1 MLRTDYTS
9 YKRLLAFFDRYRPR
23 VSKHFSNAVADL
35 EGRITLDEARLRS
48 VAKVA
53 GASEY
58 VYFDV
63 AGMCELADSRGELAL
78 FAELMWD
85 LAQHHHHLAYLFVTA
100 YPRAAWR
107 LSAVHDS
114 IARLAP
120 ELVSAGRHGA
130 TLMRAALDSE
140 SAGALVER
148 ARHFRTVARNGPA
161 LLPDMARILEE
172 KRSILPAD
180 LLRRWLARGASLLES
195 GRLEE
200 AGAFLRFQS
209 RESRALLGLRYAV
222 LTDVRTVL
230 SIYAASIASREVA
243 VRDLESS
250 GFEGE
255 RPVTDG
261 TTLFLPGR
269 MRLFPSVEAN
279 EKVYTVLAGLNAGII
294 RFGSFGFRLEE
305 VGGLSEIRERFGTL
319 LPDVMETLRRRY
331 RGQSVRLQERISGEV
346 ELHYPGGVSVEL
358 LRTHHEEFSFLFP
371 TPDFAA
377 ELWSYLE
384 YRRVAAILSSRYRGF
399 ARDLRELNAEIWR
412 RRAARMRALLTAE
425 ADSGA
430 DLAREFRALVEGIVE
445 EGLAG
450 SWHGKGDVPRLDER
464 IRDASARIRAALARA
479 AGPAA
484 TAQLTFELYSEWF
497 EHYPLVP
504 LFAHTKAA
512 SLFAGVGAG
521 VIDPP
526 LAYRSSPELFAG
538 ERERPR
544 FDYEM
549 NDPGEREVDL
559 TSLSRHEAELDSLR
573 DTLVHGSIRTYRY
586 REYDNTLGGY
596 RSAHCTLRE
605 STLPP
610 GEPSFYTDTLRAHD
624 LVFRRIRKRFLYLKP
639 EERSRSR
646 RWLDGE
652 SINLSDAVDLATDIL
667 RGAGGDEKI
676 YERVMQN
683 RRDIVAAILVDSSSS
698 TEEMVGDRRVIDI
711 EREAVC
717 LLSSALHIVGDAFG
731 VYAFF
736 SMGRSNVFCN
746 VIKELRE
753 PWTRAEQS
761 RIASMEAHAGNR
773 DGCAIRHI
781 TSKLLQAPQ
790 RSKLL
795 LLLSDGIPA
804 DAGYGSKRGR
814 ETGEYAIEDTRR
826 AIDEARQ
833 AGITPFCITVDR
845 FARNY
850 IPRLY
855 GRHCAIINDITRLPE
870 RIGRIYARLTA

>member
-1 MLRTDYTS
+1 M
-9 YKRLLAFFDRYRPR
+9 
-23 VSKHFSNAVADL
+23 SKHFSNAVSDL
-35 EGRITLDEARLRS
+35 QGRIALDEARLRS

-63 AGMCELADSRGELAL
+63 AGMCALADSRGELAL

-85 LAQHHHHLAYLFVTA
+85 LSQHHHHLAYLFVTA
-100 YPRAAWR
+100 YPQAAWP
-107 LSAVHDS
+107 LSAVHES

-120 ELVSAGRHGA
+120 ALASAGRHGA
-130 TLMRAALDSE
+130 TLMRAVLDSG
-140 SAGALVER
+140 SAEALAER

-161 LLPDMARILEE
+161 LLPDVARILEE

-180 LLRRWLARGASLLES
+180 LLSRWLARGASLLES

-209 RESRALLGLRYAV
+209 RESRALLGLQYAV
-222 LTDVRTVL
+222 LTDVKNVL
-230 SIYAASIASREVA
+230 SIYASSIASREVA

-250 GFEGE
+250 GLDGE
-255 RPVTDG
+255 RPLTDG
-261 TTLFLPGR
+261 TSLFLPGR
-269 MRLFPSVEAN
+269 IRLFPNVEAN
-279 EKVYTVLAGLNAGII
+279 EKVYTVLAGLNAGVV
-294 RFGSFGFRLEE
+294 RFGTFGFRLED
-305 VGGLSEIRERFGTL
+305 VSGLSEIRERFGTL

-346 ELHYPGGVSVEL
+346 ELHYRGGVSVEL

-384 YRRVAAILSSRYRGF
+384 YRRVAALLSSRYPGF
-399 ARDLRELNAEIWR
+399 ARDLSALYSEIWR
-412 RRAARMRALLTAE
+412 RRAARMNALLTPE
-425 ADSGA
+425 SDRGG
-430 DLAREFRALVEGIVE
+430 DLAREFRALIEGIVE
-445 EGLAG
+445 EGMAG
-450 SWHGKGDVPRLDER
+450 TWHGKGDAPRLDER
-464 IRDASARIRAALARA
+464 IRGASARIRAGLARA
-479 AGPAA
+479 NGPGA
-484 TAQLTFELYSEWF
+484 TARLTFELYSEWF

-504 LFAHTKAA
+504 LFADTRAA
-512 SLFAGVGAG
+512 SLFAGIGIGIV
-521 VIDPP
+521 DPP
-526 LAYRSSPELFAG
+526 LAFRASPELFAG

-559 TSLSRHEAELDSLR
+559 TSLSRRETEIDSLR
-573 DTLVHGSIRTYRY
+573 DTLIHGSIRTFRY
-586 REYDNTLGGY
+586 REFDNTLGGY
-596 RSAHCTLRE
+596 RSAHCVLRE
-605 STLPP
+605 STLPACDA
-610 GEPSFYTDTLRAHD
+610 SFYTDTLHAHD

-639 EERSRSR
+639 EQRSRSR
-646 RWLDGE
+646 KWLDGE

-698 TEEMVGDRRVIDI
+698 TEERVGDKRVIDI

-746 VIKELRE
+746 VVKEIRE

-761 RIASMEAHAGNR
+761 RIVSMEAHAGNR

-781 TSKLLQAPQ
+781 TTKLLGEPQ

-804 DAGYGSKRGR
+804 DAGYGSRRGR

-826 AIDEARQ
+826 AIDESRQ
-833 AGITPFCITVDR
+833 AGVTPFCITVDR

-855 GRHCAIINDITRLPE
+855 GKHSVIIDDIARLPE